1 MTRLTYKARA
11 IRDGD
16 WWSILAHVGT
26 REVASQ
32 SRRLA
37 NAEPMIREAIALTLD
52 IDEDAFDVEIQPELP
67 GGDVARLARE
77 AAELR
82 AEYEATG
89 KKLISATAR
98 AIRVLR
104 KRGYSVR
111 DVADLIGVTP
121 GRVSQ
126 IEHGHR

>member
-1 MTRLTYKARA
+1 MTRRTYVVRA
-11 IRDGD
+11 IREGD
-16 WWSILAHVGT
+16 WWSLIADVGR

-37 NAEPMIREAIALTLD
+37 TAEPMIREAIALALD
-52 IDEDAFDVEIQPELP
+52 IDEGSFDVEVLPELP
-67 GGDVARLARE
+67 ESEAARLAQEASELRE
-77 AAELR
+77 A
-82 AEYEATG
+82 YEAAGRQLSTT
-89 KKLISATAR
+89 TAR

-111 DVADLIGVTP
+111 DVADLIGITP

-126 IEHGHR
+126 IEHGLR